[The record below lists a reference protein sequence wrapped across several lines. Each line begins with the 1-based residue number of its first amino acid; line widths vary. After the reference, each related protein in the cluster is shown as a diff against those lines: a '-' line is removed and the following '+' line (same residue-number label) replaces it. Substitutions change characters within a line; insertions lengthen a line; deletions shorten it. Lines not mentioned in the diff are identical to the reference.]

1 MSEQQHTV
9 TPDAERGIIAYFA
22 NNTVAANLLM
32 FFIIIMGLVS
42 YFTIQRQMFPNVE
55 INYVTV
61 QANYPGA
68 SPQEIEESII
78 IKLEEALKDVTE
90 IKRGVYRSFRGGGA
104 AQLEIHKDE
113 DLTEVTDKI
122 RAKVNSIAT
131 FPAAMEPLRVQQVEF
146 KQDVIQMA
154 LTAALPIQELKP
166 LAKQIEDE
174 LLQRGNISIVE
185 RFTPSYEI
193 GIEIEP
199 DMLRR
204 YNLTIAQVASAI
216 RGYSANFSAGQIRS
230 EGGIIAVRV
239 ENQYY
244 HGEEFR
250 HIPVKVGSNGAKVL
264 LQDVATIKDGFVEGE
279 YYNKLNGTNAVYIAV
294 KATKDQN
301 MMPVAASVHK
311 YIEEKNASLPPGI
324 HIEPIVDMTY
334 YLDARLEM
342 MKSNMIAGAILVA
355 IMLTIFLRFKLA
367 FWVMVGLPVCF
378 LGAIMMM
385 PIFGVTI
392 NITSL
397 FGFIMVLGIV
407 VDDAIVIGES
417 AYTEIERKGANVKNV
432 IIGAKR
438 VATPA
443 TFGVLT
449 TIAVFAPMVMSS
461 GPESAIFK
469 SISIVVILCLVF
481 SLIESKWILPAHIAH
496 TTFKP
501 MREGS
506 WRVRFNKRFFGF
518 VNGPYKR
525 FIERCVEWRWSVL
538 AGFVA
543 MMIVSVSLITANLVR
558 VVPMPKVPHDFP
570 LISITMNDNVSDEQ
584 TISAMTQIEDMM
596 KQVDADIEAEFGQKM
611 VKNYFVFNESRTEGQ
626 VLTALVEEELRPFD
640 AFELTRRWREHMPT
654 IAGVKSLLIIDD
666 VGSGGNRDGEFGYRL
681 YGSDLPTLNAAGRR
695 LIAML
700 QQEKGLF
707 DISSSIDPESKEIQ
721 FVLKPVAYDLGLDLA
736 SVANQVGMSFY
747 GGEAQRVLRDG
758 EELKV
763 MVRYPELEREA
774 LASLKYSVI
783 TTPTGREV
791 MLGDV
796 VDFIEKPG
804 ISYIR
809 RDNGYRTV
817 YVYGN
822 IDEQQV
828 EPSAV
833 VKNIKDNVLPKL
845 LEEFPTIK
853 TELGGSIEEQQAQ
866 TDEQILFFIAGML
879 IVYML
884 LVVPLKS
891 YSQPL
896 IVMSVIPFGLVG
908 AIWGHLWIGLDLSMM
923 SFFGLIAAA
932 GVVINDSLVMTDY
945 VNQVR
950 REGVKLKDAV
960 VEAGCARF
968 RAITLTSI
976 TTFAGV
982 IPIIFETSLQAKFVI
997 PMAVSLGFAVM
1008 FATVITLVLVPC
1020 LYIILTDLGALS
1032 SGAKVKISALV
1043 TKIRGAK
1050 ADKAGV

>member
-884 LVVPLKS
+884 LAVPLKS

-1020 LYIILTDLGALS
+1020 LYIILTDLGALP

>member
-9 TPDAERGIIAYFA
+9 TPDAEHGIIAYFA

-538 AGFVA
+538 AAFVA

-596 KQVDADIEAEFGQKM
+596 KQVDAEIEAEFGQKM

-884 LVVPLKS
+884 LAVPLKS

-1043 TKIRGAK
+1043 AKLRGAK

>member
-596 KQVDADIEAEFGQKM
+596 KQVDAEIEAEFGQKM

-884 LVVPLKS
+884 LAVPLKS